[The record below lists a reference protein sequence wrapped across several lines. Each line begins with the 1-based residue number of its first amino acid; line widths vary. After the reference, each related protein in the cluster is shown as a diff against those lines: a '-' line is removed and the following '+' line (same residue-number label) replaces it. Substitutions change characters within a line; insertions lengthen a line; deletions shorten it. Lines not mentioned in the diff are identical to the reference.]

1 MDPVSH
7 TIDDSTRRPVARLL
21 DRSYEGTVFELFSV
35 QQPLEIEIGSGRG
48 RFLLHRAAR
57 HPDRNFLGID
67 YRWRFLREGVERAER
82 HGITNLL
89 FYKAEAEE
97 VVSHLVPLD
106 SIEVFHIYFPDP
118 WHKRKHHKRRLLTPA
133 FFKRLHER
141 LKTGGR
147 LELATDNF
155 DYFIAF
161 RRALV
166 EAGDTLWSNTTEQRN
181 QRIMDP
187 GVQTHFEAKYARWGR
202 DLYYLELVK

>member
-1 MDPVSH
+1 VSYALDH
-7 TIDDSTRRPVARLL
+7 STRRPAERLL
-21 DRSYEGTVFELFSV
+21 DQSYEGTVFELFSV
-35 QQPLEIEIGSGRG
+35 PQPLEIEIGSGRG
-48 RFLLHRAAR
+48 RFLIHRAAR

-82 HGITNLL
+82 QGLTNLL
-89 FYKAEAEE
+89 FYKAEADEI
-97 VVSHLVPLD
+97 VSHLVPPA
-106 SIEVFHIYFPDP
+106 SVEVFHIYFPDP

-141 LKTGGR
+141 LKAGGR

-166 EAGDTLWSNTTEQRN
+166 EAGDTLWSDTTERRN

-187 GVQTHFEAKYARWGR
+187 GVQTHFEAKYARAGR